1 MLGANIISIMDT
13 VITCAPRESAVS
25 SYIWK
30 NGMGKT
36 VYNFLLFYKGRFIIY
51 ICTCNLTRLHNYLL
65 LGSCYRINKDKI
77 NSIKKPL
84 FSFKNE
90 VRYYQKKT
98 DKPPLN
104 MKNNRAGFRY
114 GSGIIGSG
122 LTLGRDGSFVF
133 GSSNFNLGDPTKTC
147 NIDGT
152 NKAGDCRYGGFG
164 NILKFGILDESGEN
178 SEILL
183 NPSKDKDKNEFR
195 LEFKKEFNEKN
206 SGTPSIYLGSTVIR
220 GNVCVVLKNRKLY
233 DV

>member
-1 MLGANIISIMDT
+1 M
-13 VITCAPRESAVS
+13 
-25 SYIWK
+25 
-30 NGMGKT
+30 
-36 VYNFLLFYKGRFIIY
+36 
-51 ICTCNLTRLHNYLL
+51 
-65 LGSCYRINKDKI
+65 
-77 NSIKKPL
+77 

-114 GSGIIGSG
+114 GAGIIGSG
-122 LTLGRDGSFVF
+122 LTLGRNGSFVF

-220 GNVCVVLKNRKLY
+220 GNVYVVLKNRKLY
-233 DV
+233 DL

>member
-1 MLGANIISIMDT
+1 MLISYRLWTQSSHALQENRRFLPIFGRT
-13 VITCAPRESAVS
+13 EWVKQYTISYYFLKAVS
-25 SYIWK
+25 
-30 NGMGKT
+30 
-36 VYNFLLFYKGRFIIY
+36 IY

-65 LGSCYRINKDKI
+65 LGSCYRINKDEI

-178 SEILL
+178 SDILL

-195 LEFKKEFNEKN
+195 LDFKKEFNEKN

-220 GNVCVVLKNRKLY
+220 GNVYAVLKNRKLY
-233 DV
+233 DL